1 MDVLTGFLIGIGGSF
16 IVGVFIYQFKKVFFS
31 VLKQKD
37 YLKESKKLK
46 DTLREGYNTMLV
58 QQQVDAEIEKRK
70 QKEDDKWDYNY
81 YR

>member
-81 YR
+81 YM